1 MLARPS
7 ATLGVLACVATLS
20 LPPGASARP
29 EPTPLTM
36 EPAHV
41 EIGLLYSGVD
51 LTVSTER
58 EPGVELAV
66 LVTGPVSDLTLRERA
81 RRWGLF
87 WAPAG
92 EVHLEGVPSLYLL
105 RTTTALESL
114 APAGVLDDLGLGYPA
129 LRAALGP
136 ETRDDLFRELIV
148 LKESEGL
155 FSTTLAS
162 DEDREEPAAG
172 GSSFATTLHIP
183 ARAPATTYS
192 VWVFAFRDGQLVTRI
207 SETLELE
214 KAGFVAFVSSL
225 AEAHGLAYGIFAVVI
240 AVAAGLLVGFLFG
253 STRKKT

>member
-1 MLARPS
+1 MRARPAARLGLLACA
-7 ATLGVLACVATLS
+7 ATLA
-20 LPPGASARP
+20 LPSGARARP
-29 EPTPLTM
+29 ESMPLAM
-36 EPAHV
+36 EPTHV

-58 EPGVELAV
+58 EPATDLAV
-66 LVTGPVSDLTLRERA
+66 LVTGPASDLALREKA

-92 EVHLEGVPSLYLL
+92 EVHFEGVPSLYLL
-105 RTTTALESL
+105 RTTTPLEEL
-114 APAGVLDDLGLGYPA
+114 APARVLEDLGLGYPA

-155 FSTTLAS
+155 FSTTPGG
-162 DEDREEPAAG
+162 DGDREAPADG
-172 GSSFATTLHIP
+172 GSSYRTTLHIP
-183 ARAPATTYS
+183 ARARAGTYS
-192 VWVFAFRDGQLVTRI
+192 VGLFAFRDGQLVTRT
-207 SETLELE
+207 SGNVELE
-214 KAGFVAFVSSL
+214 KAGFVAYVSTL
-225 AEAHGLAYGIFAVVI
+225 AESHGLAYGIFAVVI